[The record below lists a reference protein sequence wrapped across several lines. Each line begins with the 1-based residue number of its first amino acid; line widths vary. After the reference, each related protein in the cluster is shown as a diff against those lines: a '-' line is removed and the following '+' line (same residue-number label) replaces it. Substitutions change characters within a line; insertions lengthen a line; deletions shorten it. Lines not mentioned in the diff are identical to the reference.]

1 MKSWASGMDWTNRG
15 RRQSARTHLCHI
27 FHRLHLLH
35 LLIWYTCP
43 PVCAGLSGS
52 NAGGS
57 RRGRSFRYPALAA
70 PAVAVNSSHWHEIA
84 FCDSWEATASNK
96 LRLYYTHTIY
106 IGRLHSGSQR
116 KWEKVARVV
125 CPPVDVCGSESTWKF
140 AWHRKQE
147 VVEGARALFILRWQ
161 AGGRKKSP
169 GTLTIRKCV
178 KSCEKGRAL
187 GEWVWHSRHA
197 NYKRNFDCGPR
208 TSIVGGR
215 MGSGAARREGN

>member
-1 MKSWASGMDWTNRG
+1 MQKKKRISGILKKQRNLLPVSGIKGCEWPYSAIGCVRFASCPISVMKSWASGMDWTNRG

-116 KWEKVARVV
+116 K
-125 CPPVDVCGSESTWKF
+125 
-140 AWHRKQE
+140 
-147 VVEGARALFILRWQ
+147 
-161 AGGRKKSP
+161 
-169 GTLTIRKCV
+169 
-178 KSCEKGRAL
+178 
-187 GEWVWHSRHA
+187 
-197 NYKRNFDCGPR
+197 
-208 TSIVGGR
+208 
-215 MGSGAARREGN
+215 